1 MTIMFWWQERCL
13 TRSLRS
19 LGRYCSCH
27 SNIKLISSCHSVT
40 SCIYLNTSGCND
52 QILVSSNLFM
62 WVWDK
67 KVTRSSKCIR
77 DQTNRKMIRV
87 QIILTRIDLHTP
99 DTDWQAGEDT
109 KSRGRFGKP
118 RTLIKGSSPPRR
130 TNSLQWSSVE
140 LLLRIESTNRTY
152 GEILSINKLVLH
164 SMFCFFELVS
174 TLRFIEWYI
183 CPKNSYQNCTI
194 HICQIRLWWEKQAF
208 IIETYM

>member
-1 MTIMFWWQERCL
+1 M
-13 TRSLRS
+13 SLR
-19 LGRYCSCH
+19 
-27 SNIKLISSCHSVT
+27 
-40 SCIYLNTSGCND
+40 
-52 QILVSSNLFM
+52 
-62 WVWDK
+62 K

-77 DQTNRKMIRV
+77 DQTNRKIVRV

-152 GEILSINKLVLH
+152 GEILSINQLVLH
-164 SMFCFFELVS
+164 SMFCFFEHVS
-174 TLRFIEWYI
+174 TLRFIKWYI
-183 CPKNSYQNCTI
+183 IMPKEFIPELHNMHLPNKTLMRKTGIYNWNI
-194 HICQIRLWWEKQAF
+194 HVITCEVLAQKINQPHCLTKTAAVVCF
-208 IIETYM
+208 N